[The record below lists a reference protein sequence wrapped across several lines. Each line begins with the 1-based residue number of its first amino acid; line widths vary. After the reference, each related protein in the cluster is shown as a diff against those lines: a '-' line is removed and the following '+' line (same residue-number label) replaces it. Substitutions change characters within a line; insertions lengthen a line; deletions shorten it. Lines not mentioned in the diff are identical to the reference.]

1 MGPEK
6 EVPEKQSVHPQTL
19 LEEARMGLD
28 GVSVM
33 QGIKDAA
40 RLLVDGF
47 GTSGYRADD
56 QIRRTSR
63 DVAMITTHVLGGD
76 YDVVM
81 DRHARWVLGLGMDAA
96 DPATRFA

>member
-1 MGPEK
+1 
-6 EVPEKQSVHPQTL
+6 
-19 LEEARMGLD
+19 MGLH
-28 GVSVM
+28 GVSAM

-56 QIRRTSR
+56 PIRRISS
-63 DVAMITTHVLGGD
+63 DVAMISTHLLGGD
-76 YDVVM
+76 YDIVM
-81 DRHARWVLGLGMDAA
+81 DRHARWVLGLGMDPG

>member
-1 MGPEK
+1 
-6 EVPEKQSVHPQTL
+6 
-19 LEEARMGLD
+19 MGLH
-28 GVSVM
+28 GVSMM

-56 QIRRTSR
+56 QIRRISS
-63 DVAMITTHVLGGD
+63 DIAMITTHALGGD
-76 YDVVM
+76 YDIVM
-81 DRHARWVLGLGMDAA
+81 DRHARWVLGLGMDAG